1 MVSNRYSIKSQSSC
15 RPICHPTIVLTS
27 TLSTFHR
34 SDSSLRFRLILKHR
48 LQCMRDNL
56 IIHGRGCFVPSMHG
70 LKEHNQSLIKT
81 RAQVYFKTNEMR
93 EMDDHFGD
101 IYGRISDREIEIT
114 HDLAQFVLQYK
125 EVLISC
131 SDICGE
137 LDRYVGFS
145 S

>member
-1 MVSNRYSIKSQSSC
+1 
-15 RPICHPTIVLTS
+15 
-27 TLSTFHR
+27 
-34 SDSSLRFRLILKHR
+34 
-48 LQCMRDNL
+48 
-56 IIHGRGCFVPSMHG
+56 MHE
-70 LKEHNQSLIKT
+70 LKEHNQSLIRT

-114 HDLAQFVLQYK
+114 HDLAQFVLHYK

-137 LDRYVGFS
+137 LDRYVWFS

>member
-1 MVSNRYSIKSQSSC
+1 MREA
-15 RPICHPTIVLTS
+15 LT
-27 TLSTFHR
+27 
-34 SDSSLRFRLILKHR
+34 
-48 LQCMRDNL
+48 
-56 IIHGRGCFVPSMHG
+56 IHGRDCFVPSMHE
-70 LKEHNQSLIKT
+70 LKEHNQSLIRT

-114 HDLAQFVLQYK
+114 HDLAQFVLHYK

-137 LDRYVGFS
+137 LDRYVWFS